1 MQHDLLQRREREEQR
16 RHEAEAAGGEV
27 SNQSGGNAGNASMG
41 DNLDDSQADLHVR
54 VKCTKTGKTLHGED
68 APRASQLDAWLETHP
83 G

>member
-1 MQHDLLQRREREEQR
+1 MIRYDSLQRREREEQR

-27 SNQSGGNAGNASMG
+27 SNQSGNAVNASMG

-68 APRASQLDAWLETHP
+68 APKASQLDAWLETHP